1 MTEASTPPW
10 LHGAMAGATLADQLK
25 QAWVH
30 AGRPNLGDLG
40 DRVGYSKA
48 TISKVLAGKTP
59 PAWHLVR
66 KLGLALGVPAD
77 VVSEQWHP
85 LWVAAANFR
94 RGVPDSRPTGNAPGT
109 GSYTCERCGSWV
121 VNTQLHAEW
130 HARVENQW
138 DADTLSNGTD
148 WVSLRDAVSRRD
160 RP

>member
-30 AGRPNLGDLG
+30 SGRPNLGDLG

-48 TISKVLAGKTP
+48 TISNVLAGKTP

-66 KLGLALGVPAD
+66 KLGLALDVLAD

-85 LWVAAANFR
+85 LWVAADNFR